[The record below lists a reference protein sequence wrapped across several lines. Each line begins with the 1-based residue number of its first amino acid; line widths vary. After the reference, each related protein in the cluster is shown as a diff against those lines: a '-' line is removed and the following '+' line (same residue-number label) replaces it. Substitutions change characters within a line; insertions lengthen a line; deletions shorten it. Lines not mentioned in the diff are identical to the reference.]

1 LKVPRRGRRLSVALP
16 SSLVSEF
23 SHLRQ
28 KTEIVG
34 QVARSASI
42 FRVDEVVI
50 YHDEPDESSLIRT
63 LLSYMETPQ
72 YLRKYLFGMRPELQ
86 YAGVLP
92 PLRTP
97 HHPLGNRVGD
107 LEVGEHREGVVI
119 EEREGECLVD
129 IGVDTPLR
137 ATGRAPSKGSR
148 VTVRVT
154 EKHPDLR
161 GVFAKQGEV
170 DEYWGYR
177 VRVAKIGLASIAT
190 DGGYGLTIATSR
202 SGAPYNEA
210 RELLSK
216 GWLDAKSILIA
227 FGSPKRGIDEIL
239 RREGKSAGDTFRLNV
254 NTIPGQGCETVRTEE
269 ALHATLAILNLLE
282 A

>member
-86 YAGVLP
+86 YAGILP

-154 EKHPDLR
+154 EKHPNLR

-177 VRVAKIGLASIAT
+177 VRVAKIGLASVAT

-239 RREGKSAGDTFRLNV
+239 RREGKSVGDTFRFNV
-254 NTIPGQGCETVRTEE
+254 NTVPGQGCETVRTEE

>member
-1 LKVPRRGRRLSVALP
+1 LKVPRRARRLSVALP

-23 SHLRQ
+23 SNLRQ

-86 YAGVLP
+86 YAGILP
-92 PLRTP
+92 PFRTP

-129 IGVDTPLR
+129 IGVDIPLR

-177 VRVAKIGLASIAT
+177 VRVAKIGLAGVAI

-202 SGAPYNEA
+202 SGTPYNEA
-210 RELLSK
+210 REPLSK
-216 GWLDAKSILIA
+216 GWLDAKSILVA
-227 FGSPKRGIDEIL
+227 FGSPRRGMDEIL
-239 RREGKSAGDTFRLNV
+239 RREGRSTGDAFRFNV

>member
-1 LKVPRRGRRLSVALP
+1 MKVPKRTRRLSVALP

-23 SHLRQ
+23 SNLRQ

-72 YLRKYLFGMRPELQ
+72 YLRKYMFGMRPELQ
-86 YAGVLP
+86 YAGILP

-119 EEREGECLVD
+119 EESEGECHVD

-161 GVFAKQGEV
+161 GVFAKQGDV

-177 VRVAKIGLASIAT
+177 VRFAKTGLVGVAT

-202 SGAPYNEA
+202 NGMPYNEA
-210 RELLSK
+210 RESLSK
-216 GWLDAKSILIA
+216 GWLDAKSVLVA
-227 FGSPKRGIDEIL
+227 FGSPRRGIDEIL
-239 RREGKSAGDTFRLNV
+239 GREGRSTGDAFRFNV

>member
-1 LKVPRRGRRLSVALP
+1 LKVHRRVRKLSVALP

-34 QVARSASI
+34 QIARSASI

-86 YAGVLP
+86 YAGILP

-97 HHPLGNRVGD
+97 HHPLGNRVDD
-107 LEVGEHREGVVI
+107 LEVGEFREGVVLD
-119 EEREGECLVD
+119 EREGECLID
-129 IGVDTPLR
+129 IGVDVSLR
-137 ATGRAPSKGSR
+137 ASGRAPSKGSR

-154 EKHPDLR
+154 EKHPTLR
-161 GVFAKQGEV
+161 GVYAKQVEIE
-170 DEYWGYR
+170 DYWGYR
-177 VRVAKIGLASIAT
+177 VRVAKAVLAGVAT

-202 SGAPYNEA
+202 SGTPYNEA
-210 RELLSK
+210 REPLSK
-216 GWLDAKSILIA
+216 GWLGAKSILVA
-227 FGSPKRGIDEIL
+227 FGSPRRGIDEIL
-239 RREGKSAGDTFRLNV
+239 GREGKSAGDVFRFNV

>member
-16 SSLVSEF
+16 SSMVSEL

-28 KTEIVG
+28 KTEAVG

-42 FRVDEVVI
+42 FRVDEVVV

-63 LLSYMETPQ
+63 LLNYIETPQ

-97 HHPLGNRVGD
+97 HHPLGNGVSD
-107 LEVGEHREGVVI
+107 LEVGEHREGVVVD
-119 EEREGECLVD
+119 EGEGDCLVD
-129 IGVDTPLR
+129 IGVDTPFR

-154 EKHPDLR
+154 EKHPSLR
-161 GVFAKQGEV
+161 GVLARQGEV

-177 VRVAKIGLASIAT
+177 VRVAKTGLAGIAA

-202 SGAPYNEA
+202 MGTPYNEA
-210 RELLSK
+210 RETLSK
-216 GWLDAKSILIA
+216 GWLGAKSILVA
-227 FGSPKRGIDEIL
+227 FGSPRRGIDEIL
-239 RREGKSAGDTFRLNV
+239 GREGKSAGDVFRFNV
-254 NTIPGQGCETVRTEE
+254 NTIPSQGCETVRTEE

>member
-1 LKVPRRGRRLSVALP
+1 MKVLRRARKLSIALP

-86 YAGVLP
+86 YAGILP

-119 EEREGECLVD
+119 EEREGECLID
-129 IGVDTPLR
+129 IGVDISLR

-154 EKHPDLR
+154 EEHPDLR

-177 VRVAKIGLASIAT
+177 VRAAKTSLAGVAT

-202 SGAPYNEA
+202 SGTPYNEA
-210 RELLSK
+210 REPLSK
-216 GWLDAKSILIA
+216 GWLDAKSILVA
-227 FGSPKRGIDEIL
+227 FGSPRRGIDEIL
-239 RREGKSAGDTFRLNV
+239 GREGRSIGDAFRFNV
-254 NTIPGQGCETVRTEE
+254 NTIPDQGCETVRTEE

>member
-1 LKVPRRGRRLSVALP
+1 LKVPRRARRLSVALP
-16 SSLVSEF
+16 SSLVLELSN
-23 SHLRQ
+23 LRQ

-97 HHPLGNRVGD
+97 HHPLGNSVSD
-107 LEVGEHREGVVI
+107 LEAGEHREGVVMD
-119 EEREGECLVD
+119 EREGECLVD
-129 IGVDTPLR
+129 IGVDTTLR

-154 EKHPDLR
+154 EKHPSLR

-177 VRVAKIGLASIAT
+177 VRVAKAGLAGVAT
-190 DGGYGLTIATSR
+190 SGGYDLTIATSR
-202 SGAPYNEA
+202 SGTPYNEA
-210 RELLSK
+210 REPLSK
-216 GWLDAKSILIA
+216 GWLDAKSILVA
-227 FGSPKRGIDEIL
+227 FGSPRRGIDEIL
-239 RREGKSAGDTFRLNV
+239 RSEGRSTGDAFRFNV

>member
-1 LKVPRRGRRLSVALP
+1 LP
-16 SSLVSEF
+16 ASIVSELNN
-23 SHLRQ
+23 LRQ
-28 KTEIVG
+28 KTDVIGE
-34 QVARSASI
+34 VARSASI
-42 FRVDEVVI
+42 FRVDEVVL
-50 YHDEPDESSLIRT
+50 YRDEPDESSLIRT
-63 LLSYMETPQ
+63 LLSYMEAPQ

-86 YAGVLP
+86 YAGILP

-119 EEREGECLVD
+119 EEKEGECLVD

-177 VRVAKIGLASIAT
+177 VRVAKTGLAGVAI

-202 SGAPYNEA
+202 SGTPYNEA
-210 RELLSK
+210 REPLSK
-216 GWLDAKSILIA
+216 GWLEAKSILVA
-227 FGSPKRGIDEIL
+227 FGSPRRGIDEIL
-239 RREGKSAGDTFRLNV
+239 GREGKSAEDVFRFNV

>member
-1 LKVPRRGRRLSVALP
+1 LRVPRRARRLSVALP

-42 FRVDEVVI
+42 FRVDEVVV

-107 LEVGEHREGVVI
+107 LEVGEHREGVVVD
-119 EEREGECLVD
+119 EREGECLVD

-148 VTVRVT
+148 ITVRVT
-154 EKHPDLR
+154 EKHPNLR

-170 DEYWGYR
+170 DEYWGYK
-177 VRVAKIGLASIAT
+177 VRAAKTSLAGVAG
-190 DGGYGLTIATSR
+190 DGGYDLTIATSR
-202 SGAPYNEA
+202 SGTPYNEA
-210 RELLSK
+210 REPLSK
-216 GWLDAKSILIA
+216 GWLEAKSILVA

-239 RREGKSAGDTFRLNV
+239 RREGRSTGDAFRFNV